1 MQYNPV
7 VKFGVFPSPVFGVL
21 KKEVH
26 GAVHQL
32 LRRETTVTAEQQSI
46 TFAAAITVVI
56 SIWAEIC
63 LISCSRCLLFHRSL
77 PSHLYMK
84 LNTSADHKLYYL
96 VIPPDS
102 LKLMQS
108 ILLSCVSALKKLS
121 QYYLVPLVPLEKD
134 GAKLDTNIEQ
144 PKQTLG

>member
-7 VKFGVFPSPVFGVL
+7 VKFRVFPSPVFGVL

-108 ILLSCVSALKKLS
+108 ILLSCVSALKKIVSILPGPIGS
-121 QYYLVPLVPLEKD
+121 LGKGWGKTWYQYR
-134 GAKLDTNIEQ
+134 T
-144 PKQTLG
+144 T